1 MLIIKFYNLI
11 MLKLEIHIYVYK
23 TQFIIFFQRSL
34 EILKHKDRA
43 AILIEVNNILENSNN
58 IYCQ

>member
-1 MLIIKFYNLI
+1 

-43 AILIEVNNILENSNN
+43 AILNEVNNILENSNN